1 MGNYTL
7 KAKVPEQDL
16 YIFEFTDGDY
26 NFVSKTRIKSDS
38 GFKNH
43 KMRMLKFVEDN
54 YIYFVIGDKAP
65 KKEVK
70 EDDKYIKL
78 YSLKDG
84 QVISDINFDNN
95 CDRKIGD

>member
-1 MGNYTL
+1 
-7 KAKVPEQDL
+7 
-16 YIFEFTDGDY
+16 
-26 NFVSKTRIKSDS
+26 
-38 GFKNH
+38 
-43 KMRMLKFVEDN
+43 MLKFVEDN

-84 QVISDINFDNN
+84 QVISDINLDNN

>member
-1 MGNYTL
+1 
-7 KAKVPEQDL
+7 
-16 YIFEFTDGDY
+16 
-26 NFVSKTRIKSDS
+26 
-38 GFKNH
+38 
-43 KMRMLKFVEDN
+43 MRMLKFVEDN

-84 QVISDINFDNN
+84 QVISDINLDNN